1 MNINQTKRKHGKIL
15 YIVIILTLI
24 FIWGNSLL
32 NAEISSY
39 ISDFFKDIILSV
51 FPFVPSGEAEGTGG
65 VVRKLA
71 HITEFAILGVELSL
85 FFQPLKDRNNKKY
98 INLVFCGFA
107 TAFVDET
114 IQLFIP
120 GRAGLVSDIWIDLCG
135 FATGCIVYSVIY
147 IAKNKRNKS
156 QETKND

>member
-15 YIVIILTLI
+15 YTVIILTLI

-135 FATGCIVYSVIY
+135 FTTGCIVYSVIY

>member
-156 QETKND
+156 QETKNH